1 MNLHIERTEMSE
13 NTNTEYPI
21 RKAEHPWL
29 YKCAVKSCGW
39 EKSEP
44 NNEGALDVQLFGG
57 YGDFI
62 DPYDEEPPYFTLCH
76 KHAHKFANWLNN
88 PEILH
93 PTNGHSH
100 SGAENGFW
108 YGHIGWDQKTW
119 TSYVAGFFYK
129 LTKQGF
135 RSAVSYVKH
144 HFKSHKQ
151 WTRKDINDSDSPV
164 VLSKFFY
171 ELFFLDNAYKG
182 FVTKQI
188 RKYKAARFQR
198 AENAYRSNLTFE
210 SELFKKVANNKLTDR
225 ELKLIQAIAAGLEEE

>member
-1 MNLHIERTEMSE
+1 MPTENNNSVE
-13 NTNTEYPI
+13 NTEPRYE
-21 RKAEHPWL
+21 EHID
-29 YKCAVKSCGW
+29 KCAVKGCKW
-39 EKSEP
+39 ESFAA
-44 NNEGALDVQLFGG
+44 NNEGALDLIVSSG
-57 YGDFI
+57 YGDFT
-62 DPYDEEPPYFTLCH
+62 DNYDCKEPYFRLCH
-76 KHAHKFANWLNN
+76 RHAHKFARWLNN
-88 PEILH
+88 DAILLTH
-93 PTNGHSH
+93 NGHAHNGS
-100 SGAENGFW
+100 EPGFW
-108 YGHIGWDQKTW
+108 HGHIGWDQKTW

-151 WTRKDINDSDSPV
+151 WTRKDINDSNSPV

>member
-1 MNLHIERTEMSE
+1 MP
-13 NTNTEYPI
+13 TNQNNSVADTPREPRYE
-21 RKAEHPWL
+21 EHVT
-29 YKCAVKSCGW
+29 KCAVKSCKW
-39 EKSEP
+39 ESFAP
-44 NNEGALDVQLFGG
+44 NDEGALDLIVSSG
-57 YGDFI
+57 YGDFTDNYDCK
-62 DPYDEEPPYFTLCH
+62 DPYFRLCH
-76 KHAHKFANWLNN
+76 RHAHKFARWLNN
-88 PEILH
+88 DAILLTH
-93 PTNGHSH
+93 NGHAHNGS
-100 SGAENGFW
+100 EPGFW
-108 YGHIGWDQKTW
+108 HGHIGWDQKTW